1 MQTSKI
7 KPHFWSRLLFSVI
20 AFFALPVAQE
30 LDTANTNMVG
40 GNYQTETQSIVS
52 ETLATVRELR
62 QGSLQPH
69 TSSHAVDRMLT
80 PRYQSDVFFS
90 FLPQH
95 APIRAGPLFS

>member
-62 QGSLQPH
+62 QGPLQPR
-69 TSSHAVDRMLT
+69 TSSEC
-80 PRYQSDVFFS
+80 
-90 FLPQH
+90 LPL
-95 APIRAGPLFS
+95 AIRAMYSSLFFLNMRQFAQGLYSLKIFC